1 MANFT
6 KQAIK
11 AAFLELLDE
20 KPLNKISV
28 RDIVE
33 RCGINRNSFYY
44 HFQDIPSLLAQY
56 PTVDRI
62 EEAFR
67 ASIDYVQK
75 NRRAIMHVYNSVS
88 RDTFEAS
95 VMRLCAYMT
104 EQYLKSAYPD
114 AGISDTDREVLHRFI
129 KCQLFGLCI
138 DWMLGGMKPD
148 TGEKM
153 ARILELYRG
162 VAELILENCRASNA

>member
-44 HFQDIPSLLAQY
+44 HFQDIPSLLGEIIIEQFVLAEDEDDASLEEDFDES
-56 PTVDRI
+56 VD
-62 EEAFR
+62 E
-67 ASIDYVQK
+67 
-75 NRRAIMHVYNSVS
+75 
-88 RDTFEAS
+88 
-95 VMRLCAYMT
+95 
-104 EQYLKSAYPD
+104 
-114 AGISDTDREVLHRFI
+114 
-129 KCQLFGLCI
+129 
-138 DWMLGGMKPD
+138 
-148 TGEKM
+148 
-153 ARILELYRG
+153 
-162 VAELILENCRASNA
+162 